1 MASTIVFDP
10 LATDQVPPEDEHV
23 VLRNRYDEKFAAK
36 VQSESFS
43 AITVKVDDGMFNI
56 GDAFQVEY
64 GGTQMQAFVHRF
76 DEQAD
81 GTWLVVLQWGS
92 SAR

>member
-1 MASTIVFDP
+1 MTSTIIFDP
-10 LATDQVPPEDEHV
+10 TRTHQTPLDNEQV
-23 VLRNRYDEKFAAK
+23 VLRGRYGAEFTGA

-43 AITVKVDDGMFNI
+43 AIAVKIDGGMFNI
-56 GDAFQVEY
+56 GDSFQVEY
-64 GGTQMQAFVHRF
+64 GGAQMQAFVHRF

-92 SAR
+92 GGR

>member
-1 MASTIVFDP
+1 MTSTIIFDP
-10 LATDQVPPEDEHV
+10 TRTNLTPADSEQV
-23 VLRNRYDEKFAAK
+23 VLRGRYGAEFTAT

-43 AITVKVDDGMFNI
+43 AIAVKVDSGLFNI

-64 GGTQMQAFVHRF
+64 GGAQMQAFVHRF

-92 SAR
+92 TGC